1 MVKRWLELVTRPG
14 FDQNSNNN
22 NTKVERP
29 TSFVDLPNST
39 SSCSELASKKK
50 ISGEGGGPA
59 PPSGGR
65 KLGSGGGGGGGGWAR
80 LKGGPASS
88 APPSASEHPPSKEQT
103 TSSGLVTNSQFFPNS
118 IFYNQP
124 GISVFLAF
132 WCFLA
137 ASNGLQPTSLVA
149 FFIMDSKQQKK
160 PWWFQKT

>member
-1 MVKRWLELVTRPG
+1 MTRPG

-50 ISGEGGGPA
+50 ITGEGGVTAP

-80 LKGGPASS
+80 LKGGPSSS
-88 APPSASEHPPSKEQT
+88 AAPPASEHPPSKEQT
-103 TSSGLVTNSQFFPNS
+103 TSSGLVTNYQIFPKS

-124 GISVFLAF
+124 GMSVFFSVLTHV
-132 WCFLA
+132 FLR
-137 ASNGLQPTSLVA
+137 LQTVLSLPA
-149 FFIMDSKQQKK
+149 LWPPSEWIPSSK
-160 PWWFQKT
+160 KTRRIN